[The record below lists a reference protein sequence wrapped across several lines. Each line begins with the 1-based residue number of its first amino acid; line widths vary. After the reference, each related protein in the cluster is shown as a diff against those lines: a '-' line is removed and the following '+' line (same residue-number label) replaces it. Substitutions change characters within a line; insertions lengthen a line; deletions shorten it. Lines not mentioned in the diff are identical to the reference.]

1 MTTPTTQGPAPARIA
16 TTTTTTA
23 TPRPKSSPASAP
35 SSSPSPSPSPSS
47 GANPSSESVAD
58 TLPAAAT
65 VTASTATTT
74 TSRPSPALASAKPT
88 QAKAQAQAQPTGAPR
103 RGARNATTP
112 DPLSDRATAF
122 LIRRILCSQQ
132 LDKGKSTSASI
143 EGLLPPLT
151 SRNDVDLQ
159 LYALIAIILRDN
171 VQTWYSKITPDET
184 FVAEIV
190 QIIAHCTRALEQ
202 RLRKVDLESL
212 LLDELPDLLDRHVT
226 AYRAANDP
234 ITQPPVETSPRE
246 IYHSLCPLPA
256 LSPVPHPG
264 SPESVAEQAEN
275 EVAYR
280 QLLVHAVLAVLL
292 PTEDLENGCLTA
304 LVGQILSELIIGNV
318 VANRLSEPWLIWEL
332 FQIAAGV
339 IERRRAAPG
348 GQDPPAETQSSRAS
362 VGGQTGFSVQ
372 AIFWT
377 ILQWCFLATSFMR
390 IIFNVLV
397 ASRSLPPRAS
407 RGMHVHQEVTSPT
420 TGKEHMQQQHPRELS
435 ETDPGPTKTPVLA
448 FRCWSAISNLIEMD
462 VRMPWICGALSM
474 LQWVTMSKPGR
485 VAGVDG
491 TIDRLLSDGI
501 HRYLLDPGLLPP
513 LLRNVRGAL
522 FPNNMPGTSTL
533 KAPSSD
539 AELRALRRRCA
550 RALWALVPRQ
560 PLARRLCL
568 GGAGAGA
575 GSGLTEEPTH
585 EAGGATLLDKGDE
598 QQQQQLLR
606 SAPKNGAG
614 GNGGGGNG
622 QELDDR
628 SDLLQ
633 HDAGHKQDEQQE
645 ENNADP
651 LGGAPAVDDERILAE
666 IETAI
671 LDLFSDAYCNKHLV
685 YSIIEL
691 VLVRL
696 MPELAEKGVVGL
708 WAERLPILV

>member
-16 TTTTTTA
+16 TTT
-23 TPRPKSSPASAP
+23 PRPKSSPSSAP
-35 SSSPSPSPSPSS
+35 SSSPNSSPSPSPSP
-47 GANPSSESVAD
+47 GAIPSSEPVAESA
-58 TLPAAAT
+58 PATAT
-65 VTASTATTT
+65 HTTSTTT
-74 TSRPSPALASAKPT
+74 TSKPSPTLASAKPV
-88 QAKAQAQAQPTGAPR
+88 ASQPAGGGAR

-132 LDKGKSTSASI
+132 LDKGKSTSTSI

-212 LLDELPDLLDRHVT
+212 LMDELPDLLDRHIT
-226 AYRAANDP
+226 AYRTAHDP
-234 ITQPPVETSPRE
+234 ITQPPIETNPRE

-256 LSPVPHPG
+256 LSPVPHPE
-264 SPESVAEQAEN
+264 SPESVTAQAEN

-339 IERRRAAPG
+339 IERRRAAAPG
-348 GQDPPAETQSSRAS
+348 GQDPPAETPSSRAS
-362 VGGQTGFSVQ
+362 VGGQPSFSVQ
-372 AIFWT
+372 SIFWM

-390 IIFNVLV
+390 IIFNILV
-397 ASRSLPPRAS
+397 ASRSLPRRAS
-407 RGMHVHQEVTSPT
+407 RGMHVHQDVTSPT
-420 TGKEHMQQQHPRELS
+420 TGKEHMQQQEQEKQSADLS
-435 ETDPGPTKTPVLA
+435 EAGSGPAKTPVLA

-474 LQWVTMSKPGR
+474 LQWVTMSRPGR

-550 RALWALVPRQ
+550 SALWALVVPQQ
-560 PLARRLCL
+560 PVARRLYH
-568 GGAGAGA
+568 GRRRSSSS
-575 GSGLTEEPTH
+575 SGLTEESTTNE
-585 EAGGATLLDKGDE
+585 EARATTTPLNMGDDD
-598 QQQQQLLR
+598 QR
-606 SAPKNGAG
+606 SAPKNGAD
-614 GNGGGGNG
+614 GNGNGNGNGHKQLHNVDEQPEEPNNAANLLGGGGTTTTT
-622 QELDDR
+622 
-628 SDLLQ
+628 
-633 HDAGHKQDEQQE
+633 A
-645 ENNADP
+645 A
-651 LGGAPAVDDERILAE
+651 AVDDDDEHILAE
-666 IETAI
+666 IETSI
-671 LDLFSDAYCNKHLV
+671 LDLFDDAYCNKHLV

-708 WAERLPILV
+708 WAERLPIVI